1 VTKVKKVN
9 NLNKKKSYYNKNALD
24 IFCRFNKSSKTSTN
38 LLKKHLGQKIV
49 VFHIFKINYLKNE
62 EID

>member
-1 VTKVKKVN
+1 MEQ
-9 NLNKKKSYYNKNALD
+9 LNSKWFALA
-24 IFCRFNKSSKTSTN
+24 STN